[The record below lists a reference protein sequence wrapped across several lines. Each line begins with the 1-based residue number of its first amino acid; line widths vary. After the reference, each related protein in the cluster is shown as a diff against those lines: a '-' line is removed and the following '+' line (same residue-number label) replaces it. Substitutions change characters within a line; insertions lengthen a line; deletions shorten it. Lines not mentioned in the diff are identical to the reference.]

1 MKQQEREHKQGLESW
16 KKMLTDRKNRLVL
29 IGLAG
34 ICLIFLSDLF
44 GGRPDAPKVNEKTQ
58 FENPSIDVCEIE
70 QKLTGMLEC
79 VEGVGKVHVMITLE
93 SSPETIYA
101 LNEQKDTKTSRHA
114 EQEQPEQAD
123 SYKSEH
129 IFMDS
134 PQGKRPLV
142 ETYLEPEI
150 RGAAIVCE
158 GGDDITVIKR
168 ITDLVSAVL
177 GLATN
182 RICVTKMI

>member
-1 MKQQEREHKQGLESW
+1 MKQNEQKQRIISLKETLFN
-16 KKMLTDRKNRLVL
+16 KKNRLFV

-44 GGRPDAPKVNEKTQ
+44 GGSGQSEAKSGKETQ
-58 FENPSIDVCEIE
+58 YEDPAASVTEIE
-70 QKLTGMLEC
+70 KKLTGMLEC

-93 SSPETIYA
+93 STPETIYA
-101 LNEQKDTKTSRHA
+101 LDEQTDSKISRHA
-114 EQEQPEQAD
+114 EEELPEKAD

-129 IFMDS
+129 IFRDS
-134 PQGKRPLV
+134 PQGKQPLV

-158 GGDDITVIKR
+158 GGDDITVVKR